1 MTWKEATGVAL
12 IIKTIKIGIH
22 KEMNS
27 GKRQAILDTQALYEE
42 RDRSLHDD
50 HRTDYGSG

>member
-1 MTWKEATGVAL
+1 MTGKEATGVAL